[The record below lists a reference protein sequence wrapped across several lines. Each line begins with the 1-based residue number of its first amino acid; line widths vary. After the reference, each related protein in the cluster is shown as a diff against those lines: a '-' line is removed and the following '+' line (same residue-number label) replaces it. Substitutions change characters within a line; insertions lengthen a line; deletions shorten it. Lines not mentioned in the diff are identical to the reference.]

1 MARNDTDGDIT
12 IGTNIDTNGVDKGL
26 KKINKSLN
34 TLKGLVATVFAAD
47 VVVNFGKAALKAA
60 SDLQEVQNVINVAF
74 SQKGIEIIEKFS
86 KAAVETFGM
95 SEFTAKKTAGAYAAM
110 GTALGL
116 VQEDA
121 EDMAVQL
128 TALSGDMASFW
139 NLTQDETYTA
149 LASVY
154 TGETETLK
162 RYGIVLTE
170 ANLQQYA
177 YSKGID
183 MSVKK
188 MDAATKTMLRYNYVI
203 DQTKLY
209 QNDFVRTQ
217 ENWAN
222 QIRVLQEHWNRLMI
236 ALGNGLITVLNPLLK
251 VLNLVIEKLIII
263 VKTLGM
269 VLQKV
274 FNIQV
279 QDISKQGLDLVS
291 NGISNAADAE
301 EDLGDAVSKTNKKL
315 NESLASFDEINVLAK
330 QSADTATSSSGN
342 FGLADLGMGVQEP
355 YDIEKIA
362 KDVQTIEPPQRWIDF
377 FTNLKE
383 LLLKS
388 VEPLQR
394 LRDQLDRLKTYT
406 FKGLQGFYDYFL
418 KPVGTWTLGEG
429 LPRLIDILANGLS
442 KIDWQSILFGFDNLW
457 ESLAPFVTDILGE
470 GLLWLL
476 ENVLVPLAV
485 WAMNNVVPPVLDS
498 ISGILD
504 IITATLKS
512 LEPLATAIFNYVL
525 KPLAEKIGDA
535 VATVL
540 QKIADT
546 LVTIGDW
553 MNNHPIAMEIIS
565 TMLSSLVLLLG
576 ALKTIHA
583 FNILLSNDWKVVEGT
598 ATGIFS
604 IFLKIKDW
612 ITKLPTLVSGAAT
625 AIKGALSFLLSPQG
639 LILVGITAVIAGIVL
654 VMTHLDDIKAFLS
667 KAASWLNDNV
677 FEPIKTKFEEI
688 KTKISDVWENVKQ
701 VTATKWDEIKE
712 GIATKIEL
720 VKNIFAPITDWFRDK
735 WDSVKQV
742 TVDTFTS
749 IKTKAQELWDGITG
763 IFNKVVDWVKDN
775 IVTPVTR
782 VFRNFFQGILNF
794 GIGVINKLID
804 GINALINK
812 ISESKLAEILGDVV
826 GIDLKDKIPNINHI
840 PIPQLAK
847 GAVIPPNKAFMAVL
861 GDQTSGTNIEAPADL
876 IRSIVREEIANQNNN
891 QDQKITIEFKGTM
904 AQFVRALNPE
914 IKREQRRQ
922 GNNLITGGTLL

>member
-1 MARNDTDGDIT
+1 MARNDTDGDVT
-12 IGTNIDTNGVDKGL
+12 IGTNLDTSGLDKGL
-26 KKINKSLN
+26 KRINKSLN

-47 VVVNFGKAALKAA
+47 VIVNFGKAAVKAA
-60 SDLQEVQNVINVAF
+60 SDLQEVQNIINVAF
-74 SQKGIEIIEKFS
+74 SQKGIELMEKFS

-116 VQEDA
+116 LQNNA
-121 EDMAVQL
+121 ENMAIQL

-203 DQTKLY
+203 DQTRLY

-251 VLNLVIEKLIII
+251 ILNLVIEKLIII

-291 NGISNAADAE
+291 DGISNAADAE
-301 EDLGDAVSKTNKKL
+301 EDLGDAVSNTNKKL
-315 NESLASFDEINVLAK
+315 KESLASFDEINVLAK
-330 QSADTATSSSGN
+330 QSTDTATSSSGT
-342 FGLADLGMGVQEP
+342 FGLADLGMDVQEP

-362 KDVQTIEPPQRWIDF
+362 KDVQSIEPPQSWIDF

-394 LRDQLDRLKTYT
+394 LKEQLLILKDFT

-418 KPVGTWTLGEG
+418 KPVGTWVLGEG
-429 LPRLIDILANGLS
+429 IPRLVDILANGLS
-442 KIDWQSILFGFDNLW
+442 MINWQVILDGFNNLWQSL
-457 ESLAPFVTDILGE
+457 SPFVTDIIGN

-476 ENVLVPLAV
+476 ENVLVPLGV

-504 IITATLKS
+504 IITVTLKA
-512 LEPLATAIFNYVL
+512 LEPLATAIFNFVL
-525 KPLAEKIGDA
+525 KPLAETIGNA
-535 VATVL
+535 VGLAL
-540 QKIADT
+540 EFIANM
-546 LVTIGDW
+546 LVRIGDW
-553 MNNHPIAMEIIS
+553 MVEHQTIMEALI
-565 TMLSSLVLLLG
+565 TMLADVLIVKKIIDLAKTGLYVLEGIKVTIGGITG
-576 ALKTIHA
+576 AIKIAKTTI
-583 FNILLSNDWKVVEGT
+583 FNMG
-598 ATGIFS
+598 
-604 IFLKIKDW
+604 
-612 ITKLPTLVSGAAT
+612 T
-625 AIKGALSFLLSPQG
+625 AIKTFGETAKTALTFLLSPQG
-639 LILVGITAVIAGIVL
+639 LILVGIAAVITAIVL
-654 VMTHLDDIKAFLS
+654 VMAHLDEIKAFLA
-667 KAASWLNDNV
+667 KAAQWIASNV
-677 FEPIKTKFEEI
+677 VAPIVDIIHTIKT
-688 KTKISDVWENVKQ
+688 TVSDVWENVKQ
-701 VTATKWDEIKE
+701 TTATKWDEIKE
-712 GIATKIEL
+712 SIATKIEL
-720 VKNIFAPITDWFRDK
+720 VKNIFAPIADWFRDK

-742 TVDTFTS
+742 TADTFTS

-775 IVTPVTR
+775 IVNPVTR

-812 ISESKLAEILGDVV
+812 ISDSKLAEILGEVV

-922 GNNLITGGTLL
+922 GSNLITGGTLL

>member
-1 MARNDTDGDIT
+1 M
-12 IGTNIDTNGVDKGL
+12 
-26 KKINKSLN
+26 
-34 TLKGLVATVFAAD
+34 
-47 VVVNFGKAALKAA
+47 
-60 SDLQEVQNVINVAF
+60 
-74 SQKGIEIIEKFS
+74 EKFS

-95 SEFTAKKTAGAYAAM
+95 SEFTAKKTAGAFAAM

-116 VQEDA
+116 AQEDA

-203 DQTKLY
+203 DQTRLY

-251 VLNLVIEKLIII
+251 VLNLLIEKLIII

-269 VLQKV
+269 VLQQV

-315 NESLASFDEINVLAK
+315 KESLASFDEINVLAK
-330 QSADTATSSSGN
+330 QSTDTATSGSGN
-342 FGLADLGMGVQEP
+342 FGLADLGMSVQEP

-362 KDVQTIEPPQRWIDF
+362 KDVQAIEPPQRWIDF

-394 LRDQLDRLKTYT
+394 LRDQLDRLEAYT
-406 FKGLQGFYDYFL
+406 FRGLRGFYEFFL
-418 KPVGTWTLGEG
+418 KPVGTWVLGEG

-457 ESLAPFVTDILGE
+457 ESLAPFVTDIIGE
-470 GLLWLL
+470 GLLWFL
-476 ENVLVPLAV
+476 ENVLVPLSV
-485 WAMNNVVPPVLDS
+485 WAMNNVVPPVLNS

-525 KPLAEKIGDA
+525 KPLAEKIGGA

-546 LVTIGDW
+546 LVAIGDW
-553 MNNHPIAMEIIS
+553 MNNHPIIMETIS
-565 TMLSSLVLLLG
+565 TILGSLGLLLG
-576 ALKTIHA
+576 ALKTVHA
-583 FNILLSNDWKVVEGT
+583 FSILLSSDCQVVEGT
-598 ATGIFS
+598 ATGIFKV
-604 IFLKIKDW
+604 FLKIKDW
-612 ITKLPTLVSGAAT
+612 ITKLPALVSGAAT
-625 AIKGALSFLLSPQG
+625 AIRGVLPFLLSPQG
-639 LILVGITAVIAGIVL
+639 LILTAIAAVVAGIVL
-654 VMTHLDDIKAFLS
+654 IMTHLDEVKAFLS
-667 KAASWLNDNV
+667 KAASWLSDNV
-677 FEPIKTKFEEI
+677 IEPI

-701 VTATKWDEIKE
+701 ATATKWDEIKE
-712 GIATKIEL
+712 SISTKIEL
-720 VKNIFAPITDWFRDK
+720 VKNIFAPITDWFKDK

-742 TVDTFTS
+742 TADTFTS

-763 IFNKVVDWVKDN
+763 IFNKVVDWVKNN
-775 IVTPVTR
+775 IVIPVTK

-812 ISESKLAEILGDVV
+812 ISDSKLAEILGDVV

-922 GNNLITGGTLL
+922 GSNLITGGTLL

>member
-1 MARNDTDGDIT
+1 MSRNDTDGDIT
-12 IGTNIDTNGVDKGL
+12 IGTNVDTDGVDKGL
-26 KKINKSLN
+26 KKISKSLN
-34 TLKGLVATVFAAD
+34 ALKGLVAAVFAAD

-74 SQKGIEIIEKFS
+74 SQNGIALIEKFS

-116 VQEDA
+116 AQEDA

-269 VLQKV
+269 VLQQV

-342 FGLADLGMGVQEP
+342 FGLADLGMDVQEP

-362 KDVQTIEPPQRWIDF
+362 KDAQAIEPPQSWIDF
-377 FTNLKE
+377 FTNLRE

-394 LRDQLDRLKTYT
+394 LKEQLLILKDFT

-418 KPVGTWTLGEG
+418 KPVGTWVLGEG
-429 LPRLIDILANGLS
+429 LPRLIDIIANGLANI
-442 KIDWQSILFGFDNLW
+442 KWDRILKGFNNLW
-457 ESLAPFVTDILGE
+457 QALAPFVTDILGE

-476 ENVLVPLAV
+476 EKVLVPLSV
-485 WAMNNVVPPVLDS
+485 WAMNNVVPVALDL
-498 ISGILD
+498 IAGALKV
-504 IITATLKS
+504 ITAILKAASPILTTLYNS
-512 LEPLATAIFNYVL
+512 VI
-525 KPLAEKIGDA
+525 KPLVSVIGNLLVSA
-535 VATVL
+535 LNALAIVL
-540 QKIADT
+540 NI
-546 LVTIGDW
+546 IGDW
-553 MNNHPIAMEIIS
+553 LAEHP
-565 TMLSSLVLLLG
+565 LSAQV
-576 ALKTIHA
+576 
-583 FNILLSNDWKVVEGT
+583 
-598 ATGIFS
+598 
-604 IFLKIKDW
+604 
-612 ITKLPTLVSGAAT
+612 
-625 AIKGALSFLLSPQG
+625 LLSPLGAFINMVKAIKELLSQ
-639 LILVGITAVIAGIVL
+639 LPDWFNNNIIVP
-654 VMTHLDDIKAFLS
+654 VKD
-667 KAASWLNDNV
+667 
-677 FEPIKTKFEEI
+677 KFEFLQEAI
-688 KTKISDVWENVKQ
+688 SIIWSAVKDKTMER
-701 VTATKWDEIKE
+701 WDAMKE
-712 GIATKIEL
+712 GIKNRIDL
-720 VKNIFAPITDWFRDK
+720 IKNIFSPIADWFKDK

-763 IFNKVVDWVKDN
+763 IFNKVVDWVKNN

-812 ISESKLAEILGDVV
+812 ISESKLAEILGSVV
-826 GIDLKDKIPNINHI
+826 GIDLKDKIPNINNI

-922 GNNLITGGTLL
+922 GSNLITGGTLL